1 MIHDVNKVLLSSKAS
16 FGRKDYKYLIGYKN
30 RKQVRPLCLMLPK
43 MSAYRRDFDETPYL
57 LFLIR
62 NNEMLEKYNG
72 IWDKVNNTIKKEFYS
87 EPVYNEKYVSTK
99 IKSYEG
105 EINTILSEDLIPKK
119 ALNVIA
125 YQYLSI
131 ILIDS
136 VFRIDKNY
144 YTQAFLEECKYAF
157 KKKKMTKY
165 ITDDIEISSDEEDS
179 NKESSNDSDKENFS
193 EQGDFEE
200 SA

>member
-1 MIHDVNKVLLSSKAS
+1 
-16 FGRKDYKYLIGYKN
+16 
-30 RKQVRPLCLMLPK
+30 
-43 MSAYRRDFDETPYL
+43 
-57 LFLIR
+57 
-62 NNEMLEKYNG
+62 MLEKYNG

-87 EPVYNEKYVSTK
+87 EPVYNEKNVSTK

-136 VFRIDKNY
+136 VFRIHKNY
-144 YTQAFLEECKYAF
+144 YTQALLEECKYAF
-157 KKKKMTKY
+157 KEKKMTKY

-179 NKESSNDSDKENFS
+179 NKESYNDSDKENFS

>member
-1 MIHDVNKVLLSSKAS
+1 
-16 FGRKDYKYLIGYKN
+16 
-30 RKQVRPLCLMLPK
+30 

-136 VFRIDKNY
+136 VFRIHKNY
-144 YTQAFLEECKYAF
+144 YTQQLLEECKYAF
-157 KKKKMTKY
+157 KEKKMTKY

-193 EQGDFEE
+193 EQSDFEE
-200 SA
+200 SV